1 MAAVFPWARKSR
13 FRIMIVDTTLAVSG
27 LPRPVCAPPVETKP
41 ERRRTHP
48 RRVPVVYDRLVHLE
62 GIVKL
67 RLKAVS
73 DAQHGGFATGLSPVS
88 WGSIDELFVNLTIPV
103 NGVVSEA
110 VPIVAIGM
118 ATRNA
123 EDPLAQQIRQRM
135 PDLAGLP
142 VVDQTLG
149 EPVDQPVL
157 SLCRLQQDGAAIG
170 ARMLLIER
178 RDEGLVE
185 EIREENSL

>member
-1 MAAVFPWARKSR
+1 MRGERVAR
-13 FRIMIVDTTLAVSG
+13 D
-27 LPRPVCAPPVETKP
+27 
-41 ERRRTHP
+41 
-48 RRVPVVYDRLVHLE
+48 RVPPEQQL
-62 GIVKL
+62 
-67 RLKAVS
+67 
-73 DAQHGGFATGLSPVS
+73 
-88 WGSIDELFVNLTIPV
+88 V

-149 EPVDQPVL
+149 EPVDQSVL

>member
-1 MAAVFPWARKSR
+1 M
-13 FRIMIVDTTLAVSG
+13 
-27 LPRPVCAPPVETKP
+27 
-41 ERRRTHP
+41 
-48 RRVPVVYDRLVHLE
+48 
-62 GIVKL
+62 
-67 RLKAVS
+67 
-73 DAQHGGFATGLSPVS
+73 
-88 WGSIDELFVNLTIPV
+88 

-157 SLCRLQQDGAAIG
+157 SLCVKGGVKLDHGGGGKPDHPAAG
-170 ARMLLIER
+170 R
-178 RDEGLVE
+178 
-185 EIREENSL
+185 SF

>member
-1 MAAVFPWARKSR
+1 M
-13 FRIMIVDTTLAVSG
+13 
-27 LPRPVCAPPVETKP
+27 
-41 ERRRTHP
+41 
-48 RRVPVVYDRLVHLE
+48 
-62 GIVKL
+62 
-67 RLKAVS
+67 
-73 DAQHGGFATGLSPVS
+73 
-88 WGSIDELFVNLTIPV
+88 

-118 ATRNA
+118 ATRTA

>member
-1 MAAVFPWARKSR
+1 M
-13 FRIMIVDTTLAVSG
+13 
-27 LPRPVCAPPVETKP
+27 
-41 ERRRTHP
+41 
-48 RRVPVVYDRLVHLE
+48 
-62 GIVKL
+62 
-67 RLKAVS
+67 
-73 DAQHGGFATGLSPVS
+73 
-88 WGSIDELFVNLTIPV
+88 

-118 ATRNA
+118 ATCNA